1 MAELLTD
8 QIARRASAGSRAQAF
23 FWDTQIKGFALRV
36 TNRGTKAFVLDYR
49 VSGRQRRITIGNYP
63 DWTVVAARDRAK
75 AMKREVDLGGDPMG
89 ARHDDRAAPSVQEL
103 WDRYRAD
110 HLVHKTDRS
119 QKDETAMWQNLILPA
134 FGRDKVRDISAEQIE
149 QLHRDISEKRGTPV
163 RANRVLEVIRKA
175 MNLSIRWGWRSEN
188 PVTGIRK
195 NPEEKRERYLSA
207 DEIVRLNAALSD
219 HPEQVSAD
227 AIRLLMLTG
236 ARRGEVLNATW
247 DMFDLE
253 KGVWTMP
260 SAHTKQRRSHRIPL
274 ASSAVALL
282 RRISRTSEGRFVF
295 AGKSPDH
302 PLTDIKRTW
311 KSLCQK
317 AGIENARIHDLRHS
331 FASILVSQGA
341 SLPLIGAMLGHTQVQ
356 TTQRY
361 AHLYDEPLREAA
373 ELVSEAINGTSERSN
388 SRE

>member
-8 QIARRASAGSRAQAF
+8 QIVRRASAGSKSQAF

-36 TNRGTKAFVLDYR
+36 TNQGTKAFVLDYR
-49 VSGRQRRITIGNYP
+49 VNGRQRRITIGNYP
-63 DWTVVAARDRAK
+63 DWAVAAARDRAK

-89 ARHDDRAAPSVQEL
+89 ARHEDRGAPSVQDL
-103 WDRYRAD
+103 WDRYRTE
-110 HLVHKTDRS
+110 HLIHKTERS
-119 QKDETAMWQNLILPA
+119 QKDETAMWQNLVLPA
-134 FGRDKVRDISAEQIE
+134 FGRDKVHDISTEQIE
-149 QLHRDISEKRGTPV
+149 QLHRDISEKRGAPV

-175 MNLSIRWGWRSEN
+175 MNLAIRWGWRSEN

-195 NPEEKRERYLSA
+195 NREEKRERYLSPE
-207 DEIVRLNAALSD
+207 EIARLNAALAH

-247 DMFDLE
+247 DMFDLD
-253 KGVWTMP
+253 KGIWTMP
-260 SAHTKQRRSHRIPL
+260 SAHTKQRRSHRVPL

-282 RRISRTSEGRFVF
+282 LRIKDSSEGPFVF

-311 KSLCQK
+311 QSLCKK
-317 AGIENARIHDLRHS
+317 ASIKGARIHDLRHS

-361 AHLYDEPLREAA
+361 AHLYDEPLRGAA
-373 ELVSEAINGTSERSN
+373 EMVSRAIHGDIDQPERP
-388 SRE
+388 R